1 MVSAAPAHKK
11 NFHGTDRMAKTLQI
25 AFQFP
30 LVAKRPWSIVEDSH
44 NFLWLYCSS
53 SQGNELYDHVQLGWS
68 FFWRS
73 MEEGWAGKPRARP
86 GLLVPVQIF
95 EPAHSQVK
103 QLSISASKW
112 QPP

>member
-1 MVSAAPAHKK
+1 
-11 NFHGTDRMAKTLQI
+11 MAKTLQI

-68 FFWRS
+68 FF
-73 MEEGWAGKPRARP
+73 
-86 GLLVPVQIF
+86 
-95 EPAHSQVK
+95 
-103 QLSISASKW
+103 
-112 QPP
+112 